1 MPLSEKVSAFRKKHI
16 RGLQFTVA
24 AAVIVPL
31 FLREQLG
38 LELLDGVPSLFD
50 ETAQISGHAGGLAGP
65 KQDQKEE
72 TYNHHLFRTY
82 SEHLSLKLPLGAI
95 VLFLHAVRLIM

>member
-1 MPLSEKVSAFRKKHI
+1 M
-16 RGLQFTVA
+16 
-24 AAVIVPL
+24 VPL

-50 ETAQISGHAGGLAGP
+50 EKAQIPGHTGGLAGSE
-65 KQDQKEE
+65 QGQKKEN
-72 TYNHHLFRTY
+72 YDHHLFRTD
-82 SEHLSLKLPLGAI
+82 SEHLSLKLPLGAV